1 MTSCCLLA
9 VEDDENDRLGL
20 MRRSSVGARG
30 LRVRAVAVEA
40 RSMVHES
47 LAKLLQSW
55 VQRGGQP
62 PTGSA
67 SLGLVDDDDDDN
79 DNGLSLAR
87 TAGLVHSTRISK
99 ANAK

>member
-1 MTSCCLLA
+1 M
-9 VEDDENDRLGL
+9 
-20 MRRSSVGARG
+20 
-30 LRVRAVAVEA
+30 RAVAVEA

-67 SLGLVDDDDDDN
+67 NLGLVDDDDN